1 MTIPN
6 FKSVEDWADYEEIFI
21 NRWDAKKALLERV
34 RDDMFP
40 DCCGW
45 SSIPPKSIAVIND
58 IVQTMLY
65 DTDYDFEKQFPDY
78 KKDLDD
84 IFVPKDSLKD
94 LVASALSEAIDRI
107 INKQSKDNAN

>member
-6 FKSVEDWADYEEIFI
+6 FKSVEDWQAYEEIFKD
-21 NRWDAKKALLERV
+21 RWDSKKALLERV

-40 DCCGW
+40 GLSW
-45 SSIPPKSIAVIND
+45 RHLSPEALEVINN

-78 KKDLDD
+78 KKDEDD
-84 IFVPKDSLKD
+84 LFVVPRTSLKEMITET
-94 LVASALSEAIDRI
+94 LKEAMDQ
-107 INKQSKDNAN
+107 NKE